1 MNKTEEE
8 LILIMDEKFDN
19 PIEVIEQ
26 QEKFIEYLTIKVEKL
41 QREKAKLINIKSTR
55 NIINFQKNLKKEYRR

>member
-1 MNKTEEE
+1 MVVMNKTEEE

-41 QREKAKLINIKSTR
+41 QREKAKLIKILNQQEISLTSRK
-55 NIINFQKNLKKEYRR
+55 I

>member
-1 MNKTEEE
+1 MNKAEEE
-8 LILIMDEKFDN
+8 LTLIMDEKYNN

-41 QREKAKLINIKSTR
+41 QREKTKLIKMLNQQEISLTSRK
-55 NIINFQKNLKKEYRR
+55 I

>member
-1 MNKTEEE
+1 MNETEEE
-8 LILIMDEKFDN
+8 LTLIMDEKYNN

-41 QREKAKLINIKSTR
+41 QREKAKLIKILNQQEISLTSRK
-55 NIINFQKNLKKEYRR
+55 I

>member
-41 QREKAKLINIKSTR
+41 QREKAKLIKMLNQQEISLTSRK
-55 NIINFQKNLKKEYRR
+55 I

>member
-1 MNKTEEE
+1 MNETEEE
-8 LILIMDEKFDN
+8 LTLIMDEKYNN

-41 QREKAKLINIKSTR
+41 QREKAKLIKMLNQQEISLTSRK
-55 NIINFQKNLKKEYRR
+55 I

>member
-1 MNKTEEE
+1 MNKVEEE
-8 LILIMDEKFDN
+8 LTLIMDEKYNN

-41 QREKAKLINIKSTR
+41 QREKAKLIKMLNQQEISLTSRK
-55 NIINFQKNLKKEYRR
+55 I

>member
-1 MNKTEEE
+1 
-8 LILIMDEKFDN
+8 MDEKFDN

-41 QREKAKLINIKSTR
+41 QREKAKLIKILNQQEISLTSRK
-55 NIINFQKNLKKEYRR
+55 I

>member
-1 MNKTEEE
+1 MNDTEEE

-41 QREKAKLINIKSTR
+41 QREKAKLIKMLNQQETSLTSRKI
-55 NIINFQKNLKKEYRR
+55 

>member
-1 MNKTEEE
+1 MNEVEEE
-8 LILIMDEKFDN
+8 LILIMNEKFDN

-41 QREKAKLINIKSTR
+41 QREKAKLIKMLNQQEISLTSRK
-55 NIINFQKNLKKEYRR
+55 I